1 MADMKLRSLN
11 FGGGNIYF
19 PLPLVTAEDND
30 KILAVVNGEW
40 TASDVPAGKYIWSKK
55 GMSESVTTDNTGGTY
70 SLTTSNDS
78 RPSNEIEYS
87 SNAPVYNV
95 STGKWEFTNST
106 IVTLTNKDTVVPT
119 FSGNKYVRL
128 TSEPNIWYLATG
140 INTGGSGP
148 YSKILAYS
156 TKYTADIDSVNV
168 KYVVSDNHTIYPDS
182 GWQNG
187 YYYERVTVGSLTS
200 LISFTIAGT
209 EYQAEP
215 GMKWGEWLTSEY
227 NTDGFT
233 NGESIGEPD
242 MIFDSNVT
250 AAVSTD
256 GNTAFCYTY
265 EEIIEG
271 TAYLFAY

>member
-1 MADMKLRSLN
+1 MADVKLRSLN
-11 FGGGNIYF
+11 FGGGDIYF
-19 PLPLVTAEDND
+19 PLPLVTANDND

-40 TASDVPAGKYIWSKK
+40 TVSDVPAGKYIWSKK
-55 GMSESVTTDNTGGTY
+55 GMSESVTPDNTGGTY
-70 SLTTSNDS
+70 SLTTPNDS

-87 SNAPVYNV
+87 SDAPVYNV
-95 STGKWEFTNST
+95 NTGKWEFTNST

-148 YSKILAYS
+148 YLKSLVYS

-187 YYYERVTVGSLTS
+187 YYYERVTVGSPTS

-215 GMKWGEWLTSEY
+215 GMKWGEWLTSKY
-227 NTDGFT
+227 NTDGFVT
-233 NGESIGEPD
+233 GDSIGEPD
-242 MIFDSNVT
+242 MIFNSDVT
-250 AAVSTD
+250 APVSTD
-256 GNTAFCYTY
+256 GIAAFCYTY

-271 TAYLFAY
+271 TAYLLSY